1 MLGTGRAITES
12 GGSPESAWQR
22 WQAMDTWKRALVT
35 IGTALVVIVVAE
47 FVLVQVGERANRE
60 ARWEHTFDEMLE
72 R

>member
-1 MLGTGRAITES
+1 
-12 GGSPESAWQR
+12 
-22 WQAMDTWKRALVT
+22 MDTWKRALVT